1 MLVKYHLKLIYVTKC
16 VVTSLQNHVQRV
28 CLIWTLS
35 IRTVHIKNHQGC
47 LYGPQ
52 LKDIPLAFTHIIHNM
67 FEFIHNMF
75 ELTGGVFSIVIGF
88 VVETSGYTLSG
99 A

>member
-67 FEFIHNMF
+67 FE
-75 ELTGGVFSIVIGF
+75 LTGGVFSIVIGF